1 MNPNL
6 YAEYDIVTKY
16 GCLKYE
22 FILIYI
28 GLVIIL
34 YFILKIDLR

>member
-1 MNPNL
+1 MSPNL
-6 YAEYDIVTKY
+6 YVEYDIVTKY

-34 YFILKIDLR
+34 YFILKTDLR